1 MLDVLLRGGDVID
14 GSGVARRR
22 ADVGVRDG
30 RIVAIGFDDP
40 IGAVDERARRTL
52 DVTGLVVAPGFIDP
66 HTHYD
71 AQVLWDGGV
80 SPSPLHGVTTVI
92 GGNCGFTV
100 APVNA
105 SSADYVTRMLARVEG
120 MPVDTLMAALDFKW
134 STFGEW
140 LEGLEGH
147 VAVNA
152 GFNVGHSTLRRLVM
166 GEAAVG
172 ERATPDQVAEMVR
185 LAHQSLAVGAIG
197 FSTSR
202 AGSHRDHH
210 GDPVPSRHA
219 SRDEVLAL
227 CASVRDHDGTSL
239 EIVPTAEFLFTNED
253 VELMTAM
260 SLAGGR
266 TVNWNLLGVIGG
278 EEKISNKLASADHAA
293 AAGARV
299 VPLTL
304 PDPQGLRL
312 SFESGFVYDMLDGWA
327 EVMALPHDA
336 KQKALQD
343 PAVRGRLERGSAG
356 GGWWAN
362 WAETTLS
369 EVFAPENA
377 RWEGRTVASV
387 AEERQVPVFDALCDV
402 VVADD
407 LRTGLVPRTIDDND
421 EGWRL
426 RAQLWRDPRVVI
438 GGSDA
443 GAHLDTIWT
452 FNCISSLVGPSVR
465 DRGLIELEE
474 AVRLVTD
481 VPARL
486 YGLRERGRIEP
497 GWHADL
503 VVFDPDQLAPEPVRA
518 VADLPGGAWRLTG
531 GARGVEHVLVNG
543 VEIVEGSN
551 YTGELSG
558 TVLRSGRDTRTV
570 AIPAR

>member
-1 MLDVLLRGGDVID
+1 MLDLVLRGGEVVD
-14 GSGVARRR
+14 GRGAPRRR
-22 ADVGVRDG
+22 ADIGVRDG
-30 RIVAIGFDDP
+30 RIVAIGS
-40 IGAVDERARRTL
+40 VDERAGRTL
-52 DVTGLVVAPGFIDP
+52 DATGRIVAPGFIDP

-100 APVNA
+100 APVSDA
-105 SSADYVTRMLARVEG
+105 SADYVTRMLARVEG
-120 MPVDTLMAALDFKW
+120 MPVETLVEALDFRW

-140 LEGLEGH
+140 LDGLEGR
-147 VAVNA
+147 VVVNA
-152 GFNVGHSTLRRLVM
+152 GFNVGHSTVRRLVM

-172 ERATPDQVAEMVR
+172 ELAGADQLAEMVR
-185 LAHQSLAVGAIG
+185 VAHQSLAAGAIG

-202 AGSHRDHH
+202 AGSHRDHDGH
-210 GDPVPSRHA
+210 PVPSRHA

-239 EIVPTAEFLFTNED
+239 EIVPTAEFLFTDED
-253 VELMTAM
+253 IDLMTAM
-260 SLAGGR
+260 SLAGRR

-278 EEKISNKLASADHAA
+278 EDKIRNKLASADHAA

-312 SFESGFVYDMLDGWA
+312 SFESGFVYDMLNGWA

-336 KQKALQD
+336 KRKALED
-343 PAVRGRLERGSAG
+343 PAVRRRLESGSAG

-362 WAETTLS
+362 WADTTIS
-369 EVFAPENA
+369 EVFAPENV
-377 RWEGRTVASV
+377 RWEGRTVADV
-387 AEERQVPVFDALCDV
+387 ARERQMPIFDALCDV

-407 LRTGLVPRTIDDND
+407 LRTGLVPRTVDDNE

-426 RAQLWRDPRVVI
+426 RAELWRDPRVVI

-452 FNCISSLVGPSVR
+452 FNCITSLVGPSVR
-465 DRGLIELEE
+465 ERGLIGLEE

-486 YGLRERGRIEP
+486 YGLRQRGRIEL

-503 VVFDPDQLAPEPVRA
+503 VVFDPDVLSPEPVRA
-518 VADLPGGAWRLTG
+518 VKDLPGGAWRLTG
-531 GARGVEHVLVNG
+531 GARGIDHVFVNG
-543 VEIVEGSN
+543 VEIVQGDQ
-551 YTGELSG
+551 YTGEHPG
-558 TVLRSGRDTRTV
+558 TVLRSGRDTQTFP
-570 AIPAR
+570 IPADSVL

>member
-1 MLDVLLRGGDVID
+1 MLDLWLRGGEVID
-14 GSGVARRR
+14 GSGGARRP

-30 RIVAIGFDDP
+30 RIVSVGS
-40 IGAVDERARRTL
+40 VDEPARRTL
-52 DVTGLVVAPGFIDP
+52 DVTGRVVAPGFIDP

-100 APVNA
+100 APV
-105 SSADYVTRMLARVEG
+105 SSRSADYVTRMLARVEG

-140 LEGLEGH
+140 LDGLEGNI
-147 VAVNA
+147 AVNA
-152 GFNVGHSTLRRLVM
+152 GFNVGHSTIRRLVM
-166 GEAAVG
+166 GEAAIG
-172 ERATPDQVAEMVR
+172 EVATADQLAEMVR
-185 LAHQSLAVGAIG
+185 LAHESLTAGAIG

-202 AGSHRDHH
+202 AGSHRDHD
-210 GDPVPSRHA
+210 GAPVPSRHA
-219 SRDEVLAL
+219 SRGEVLAL
-227 CASVRDHDGTSL
+227 CASVRDHEGTSL
-239 EIVPTAEFLFTNED
+239 EIVPTAEFLFTD
-253 VELMTAM
+253 DDIELMTAM
-260 SLAGGR
+260 SLAGSR

-278 EEKISNKLASADHAA
+278 EEKINNKLASADHAA
-293 AAGARV
+293 VAGARV

-312 SFESGFVYDMLDGWA
+312 SFDSGFVYDMLDGWA
-327 EVMALPHDA
+327 EVMALPHEA
-336 KQKALQD
+336 KRRALED
-343 PAVRGRLERGSAG
+343 PAVRQRLEEGSAG

-362 WAETTLS
+362 WGETTIS
-369 EVFAPENA
+369 EVFAPGNA
-377 RWEGRTVASV
+377 RWAGRTVAEV
-387 AEERQVPVFDALCDV
+387 ARERQVPVFDALCDV

-407 LRTGLVPRTIDDND
+407 LRTGLVPRTVDDND

-452 FNCISSLVGPSVR
+452 FNCITSLVGPSVR
-465 DRGLIELEE
+465 ERGLIDLEE

-486 YGLRERGRIEP
+486 YGLRDRGRIEL

-503 VVFDPDQLAPEPVRA
+503 VVFDPDHLAPEPVRA
-518 VADLPGGAWRLTG
+518 VKDLPGGAWRLTG
-531 GARGVEHVLVNG
+531 GARGIDHVLVNG
-543 VEIVEGSN
+543 VEIVEGPN
-551 YTGELSG
+551 YTGERPG

-570 AIPAR
+570 AIPAG